1 MLFGMIMACC
11 VALSCGV
18 LLPRGGGNLAIYD
31 AEPTVTERNQLAID
45 LANQAVSDVESQ
57 LDEQALIYQEDVAS
71 RVSLSEAYS
80 ADFAT
85 WCTEGG
91 VAPLNSDSDISGQG
105 LQNDPYLIKTLRGWV
120 WFVCKSTYIFES
132 QSYVYAKL
140 AADLDFD
147 GYVYDFIT
155 TNFRGFYGSL
165 DGDGFAL
172 KNLAISCPGLFMGLG
187 SLLDLQTMELALY
200 EQRTTEIL
208 NLNVEII
215 ICEYTGTHDTDIP
228 PFVFGMTAYNT
239 NFANVEVK
247 TFALGEFNAVAG
259 YTFGGINVQNCNF
272 DMSAGGSSSQSVLT
286 STFMYALSGEG
297 VSAVMGL
304 NVTPL
309 KDFTNFEN
317 CTVNVSSIS
326 KSSIGDA
333 AFGCLVGFLC
343 GGSAD
348 FTNCTTQGLHYAF
361 GGVGGAG
368 FIGDVIDSQVKI
380 ANCKNFATIVSSRNL
395 SGFVGRFQAGQLSTV
410 GSLLVQNCKNYG
422 DLYCIGSSDENM
434 AAGGIVGRV
443 DQENGSESLVTV
455 SNCKNF
461 GSIYSGNC
469 QGGIIGRLAGSAT
482 ISDCENYG
490 DLKFVLVEINQAGIL
505 EMAAFGA
512 AAGIVTSPFW
522 SSPTTFVLNIENC
535 NNFGNIETNPRTYDY
550 VYETSSGQYR
560 HSEGTVAAGI
570 YAGTSSYFGH
580 GTGTGTNPSSIDV
593 VNITDSNNFGD
604 ISTSCNFV
612 AGIMFEYGYQCTAR
626 LLENCG
632 SFGDIFVISSNS
644 YVSPLVLTQ
653 LLALGNVIIS
663 NCYVE
668 ASAILQE
675 QQDSDGQIV
684 SSESS
689 LVGALLLN
697 PLDGIRNL
705 ELSNVQISFSINLE
719 NLTALSADAY
729 VLNNSVGDSTPIDFG
744 YIEGQTVASVSNVL
758 VDLNYIFPDYFQ
770 PEEKNYSREWT
781 DITIGQSILIDVE
794 FCKNQTRED
803 VCKNYVHTNDQTQP
817 FSTSD
822 WFFDE
827 KLNNGMPMLRS
838 FYFLANNL
846 TDQQDV
852 FARLLELGFTPQA

>member
-1 MLFGMIMACC
+1 MKTIIFEGKILKIGLIQIFSKLTKKAYHFRISPIKFLKIKNDKLPNENY
-11 VALSCGV
+11 VKVKNILSGICGSDMTFYTCKQGPSTAF
-18 LLPRGGGNLAIYD
+18 LPM
-31 AEPTVTERNQLAID
+31 PC
-45 LANQAVSDVESQ
+45 SDV
-57 LDEQALIYQEDVAS
+57 
-71 RVSLSEAYS
+71 
-80 ADFAT
+80 T
-85 WCTEGG
+85 
-91 VAPLNSDSDISGQG
+91 
-105 LQNDPYLIKTLRGWV
+105 YLGHETVGEV
-120 WFVCKSTYIFES
+120 
-132 QSYVYAKL
+132 
-140 AADLDFD
+140 
-147 GYVYDFIT
+147 
-155 TNFRGFYGSL
+155 
-165 DGDGFAL
+165 
-172 KNLAISCPGLFMGLG
+172 
-187 SLLDLQTMELALY
+187 
-200 EQRTTEIL
+200 
-208 NLNVEII
+208 
-215 ICEYTGTHDTDIP
+215 
-228 PFVFGMTAYNT
+228 
-239 NFANVEVK
+239 VEVGSK
-247 TFALGEFNAVAG
+247 VK
-259 YTFGGINVQNCNF
+259 NF
-272 DMSAGGSSSQSVLT
+272 
-286 STFMYALSGEG
+286 
-297 VSAVMGL
+297 
-304 NVTPL
+304 
-309 KDFTNFEN
+309 K
-317 CTVNVSSIS
+317 
-326 KSSIGDA
+326 IGDRVCMRKYLA
-333 AFGCLVGFLC
+333 SCELKGFLPEEFC
-343 GGSAD
+343 PM
-348 FTNCTTQGLHYAF
+348 
-361 GGVGGAG
+361 
-368 FIGDVIDSQVKI
+368 
-380 ANCKNFATIVSSRNL
+380 CKM
-395 SGFVGRFQAGQLSTV
+395 G
-410 GSLLVQNCKNYG
+410 NY
-422 DLYCIGSSDENM
+422 
-434 AAGGIVGRV
+434 
-443 DQENGSESLVTV
+443 
-455 SNCKNF
+455 
-461 GSIYSGNC
+461 
-469 QGGIIGRLAGSAT
+469 
-482 ISDCENYG
+482 SDCENYG

-505 EMAAFGA
+505 EMAMFGA

-560 HSEGTVAAGI
+560 HSESTIAAGI
-570 YAGTSSYFGH
+570 YAGTSSYFEH

-604 ISTSCNFV
+604 ISTSCNMV

-632 SFGDIFVISSNS
+632 SFGDIFVTSNNS

-653 LLALGNVIIS
+653 MLALGNVIIS

-675 QQDSDGQIV
+675 QQDADGQIV

-697 PLDGIRNL
+697 PLDGMRNL

-729 VLNNSVGDSTPIDFG
+729 VLNNSVGATPIEFG

-781 DITIGQSILIDVE
+781 DITICQSILIDVE

-852 FARLLELGFTPQA
+852 LARLLELGFTPQA

>member
-1 MLFGMIMACC
+1 ML
-11 VALSCGV
+11 CGIV
-18 LLPRGGGNLAIYD
+18 MWRFVTSGGGQFSDLAN

-105 LQNDPYLIKTLRGWV
+105 LQNDPYLIKTVRGWI
-120 WFVCKSTYIFES
+120 WFVCKSTYVFES
-132 QSYVYAKL
+132 QTYVYAKL

-147 GYVYDFIT
+147 GLIYDLIT
-155 TNFRGFYGSL
+155 TDFRGFYGSL
-165 DGDGFAL
+165 DGNGFAI
-172 KNLAISCPGLFMGLG
+172 KNLAISCAGLFMGVG
-187 SLLDLQTMELALY
+187 CVFNLQTMEADLY
-200 EQRTTEIL
+200 EDRTTQIED
-208 NLNVEII
+208 V
-215 ICEYTGTHDTDIP
+215 TVDTVFCQQTETSDSDAP
-228 PFVFGMTAYNT
+228 PTIFGVSVYNT
-239 NFANVEVK
+239 NLENLEVK
-247 TFALGEFNAVAG
+247 TFAYEAFNHVAFFTLGG
-259 YTFGGINVQNCNF
+259 MNVKNCNF
-272 DMSAGGSSSQSVLT
+272 NMKGGGSSSQPVLT
-286 STFMYALSGEG
+286 NVFCYSLNGEG
-297 VSAVMGL
+297 VSLFTGTEI
-304 NVTPL
+304 TPL

-317 CTVNVSSIS
+317 CVMSVCSIAKGS
-326 KSSIGDA
+326 GGDYVV
-333 AFGCLVGFLC
+333 GCYTGFLM
-343 GGSAD
+343 GGSTQ
-348 FTNCTTQGLHYAF
+348 FLNCTTQGYNCFFGQYA
-361 GGVGGAG
+361 GGGFVGQ
-368 FIGDVIDSQVKI
+368 VIDSELTI
-380 ANCKNFATIVSSRNL
+380 ANCKNFATIAAGTL
-395 SGFVGRFQAGQLSTV
+395 SGFVGAAQFGELS
-410 GSLLVQNCKNYG
+410 GKGFLLVQDCENYG
-422 DLYCIGSSDENM
+422 DLYCTYSSS
-434 AAGGIVGRV
+434 AAMSVGGIVGSV
-443 DQENGSESLVTV
+443 NQANGSEVLVTI

-461 GSIYSGNC
+461 GTIYSGNC

-482 ISDCENYG
+482 ISDSENYG

-535 NNFGNIETNPRTYDY
+535 NNFGSIETNPRTYDY

-560 HSEGTVAAGI
+560 HSEGTIAAGI
-570 YAGTSSYFGH
+570 YAGTSSYFEHGS
-580 GTGTGTNPSSIDV
+580 GTGANPSSIDV

-604 ISTSCNFV
+604 ISASCNFV

-632 SFGDIFVISSNS
+632 SFGDIVVISSNS

-653 LLALGNVIIS
+653 LLVLGNVIIS

-675 QQDSDGQIV
+675 QQDSGGQIV

-697 PLDGIRNL
+697 PLDGMRNL

-729 VLNNSVGDSTPIDFG
+729 VVNNSVGATPIEFG
-744 YIEGQTVASVSNVL
+744 YIEGETVASVSNVL

-852 FARLLELGFTPQA
+852 LARLLELGFTPQA